1 MRLNQSTADD
11 YVIDLLAQC
20 EQKLMKLMEDLDG
33 KDVSELYSGMEDEEV
48 RVKGAGCYFITFRA
62 QFVCF

>member
-1 MRLNQSTADD
+1 
-11 YVIDLLAQC
+11 VIDLLAQC

-48 RVKGAGCYFITFRA
+48 GTRRTIRFINIIQIVYSALSCRLPYTGYT
-62 QFVCF
+62 